1 MSMIDKE
8 LEKIKHS
15 DIKRFERVLQVID
28 KYEKSLQEDFD
39 NNLELILGDIFIPIL
54 EEVNKNEKLIAL
66 STKVVTHNGKTY
78 KIPTNF
84 LTIFHKSYI
93 NNPELKQEYENRL
106 KMWFA
111 DKTEQLRR
119 AIKDVN
125 NYDDIEKI
133 MPSSFALASLALT
146 SFHKNPNMILRDVQK
161 MAGIAISEGSITEL
175 GTGEGKTLSGVLPT
189 FLQALRGKGV
199 HVITA
204 NPYLAKRDFEETL
217 PIYEG
222 LGLTSGYLPDSEE
235 QLAEIEGL
243 DKTKLT
249 AYDRIKLQRKLKVY
263 KQEAYKSDI
272 TYGSKQTF
280 AFDYLRDNTVSKQED
295 MIQRIDRPGFALIDE
310 VDDALIDDAEVP
322 YRIAVTTPM
331 YKENMSLRDLCIMQ
345 NISYDEIY
353 PQVSTMDINIDNLS
367 FEEARYISRT
377 FGKRELLVDPR
388 RYQEAAERFFK
399 TQKVLVTEDNK
410 YGFKTGKELF
420 EALSNEEKYD
430 VEEVIKT
437 YGIILSRELRDYKIS
452 DKCIED
458 FLRYCYFSFQINS
471 QVLLNQKRIENDPNY
486 KKDEDYIIMTNGK
499 MKVTMKGAN
508 RILSDKNYPDFINDY
523 NMYLSAV
530 SSESA
535 TLLHYFQQAVI
546 ANLLMEKGK
555 DYIVED
561 GVVKTLKNGRIQSGS
576 SYSNGLHQALEIKE
590 NIPFEKRTKE
600 STASSTITQKDYY
613 SRYDMFSGMTGTS
626 SKEVFG
632 EIFGKSTVEIP
643 RHSFYSFY
651 GRRKKSDA
659 KEPIGVENKDTKF
672 ALTLEDKI
680 NLIVNSITES
690 LNSNPKQPIL
700 LVVSDVNEIKLLQR
714 VLQEKGILFNTL
726 TATTPKEDEAL
737 IIARAGL
744 PGMVT
749 ISTEMAGR
757 GTDIKIGGDRET
769 IIDIATERHIR
780 QLEKKVKHPLQFS
793 SVEKEFLRNKV
804 EQALISSKTV
814 NLWTKEDEKNRRDMM
829 EKTGLKVISSGFFK
843 MTRIDR
849 QLEGRTGRNGLSGVC
864 ERFATPDD
872 LKRLGISS
880 FNMKDSI
887 VDFFKKFKRNI
898 DGSLDLDKKSYELAL
913 SKVLAMQ
920 KNIESQIKE
929 RIKNTQKLDSYATKA
944 VEEYRDQRRRII
956 CDSVDKQPLIE
967 SIIEEATDGIISSY
981 IEDRELTKEDL
992 TKRISSSDLNVN
1004 INGISLEVK
1013 QYLGI
1018 TFDPNIVS
1026 KSNINLLELRDA
1038 IIRTAKARFTELK
1051 DVNTKNALLT
1061 RNDYMISNIPE
1072 VLEHSFTVRNLTSM
1086 SMGMEGQADYE
1097 ANMEFANS
1105 KRRLQIEASKEGA
1118 KKLLGI
1124 PLSIEEFKSLE
1135 AIKKNLFEIK
1145 VDKSKEKEKE
1155 FEVTKTKYN
1164 ENNVGVIARLKA
1176 IKAKIDERNQRQL
1189 QKIEHDIDKAEK
1201 KGNPIDI
1208 KELYSRLD
1216 VRPMKFIE
1224 VMVDG
1229 KNVSKLVLV
1238 RERKQLT
1245 ENDKRASLH

>member
-15 DIKRFERVLQVID
+15 DIKRFERTIGVID

-39 NNLELILGDIFIPIL
+39 NNIEMILGDIFIPIL
-54 EEVNKNEKLIAL
+54 EEINKSNKLIGV
-66 STKVVTHNGKTY
+66 STKTITHNGKTY

-84 LTIFHKSYI
+84 LTTFHKSYI
-93 NNPELKQEYENRL
+93 SNPELKQKFENRL
-106 KMWFA
+106 KMWFS

-125 NYDDIEKI
+125 NYDEVEKI

-146 SFHKNPNMILRDVQK
+146 CFHKNPNMILRDVQK

-175 GTGEGKTLSGVLPT
+175 GTGEGKTLSGVLPA

-249 AYDRIKLQRKLKVY
+249 AYDRVKLQKKLKVY
-263 KQEAYKSDI
+263 KQDAYKCDI

-280 AFDYLRDNTVSKQED
+280 AFDYLRDNTVTAEQD
-295 MIQRIDRPGFALIDE
+295 MLQRIDRPGFALIDE

-331 YKENMSLRDLCIMQ
+331 YKENMSLRDLCIVQ
-345 NISYDEIY
+345 GISYDEIY
-353 PQVSTMDINIDNLS
+353 KKVLNMNINVDSLT
-367 FEEARYISRT
+367 FEEARYISKT

-388 RYQEAAERFFK
+388 RYQEAAERFFR
-399 TQKVLVTEDNK
+399 TQKVLITEDNK
-410 YGFKTGKELF
+410 YGFRTGKELF
-420 EALSNEEKYD
+420 EALLDEDKYD
-430 VEEVIKT
+430 ADEIKNT
-437 YGIILSRELRDYKIS
+437 YGIILCRELRDYKIS

-471 QVLLNQKRIENDPNY
+471 EVLINQSRIENDPNY
-486 KKDEDYIIMTNGK
+486 KKGEDYIITSNGK
-499 MKVTMKGAN
+499 MKLTMKGAN
-508 RILSDKNYPDFINDY
+508 KILNDKNYPDFIDDY

-535 TLLHYFQQAVI
+535 TLLHYFQQAIV

-555 DYIVED
+555 DYIVEN
-561 GVVKTLKNGRIQSGS
+561 GVVKTLKNGRIQAGS
-576 SYSNGLHQALEIKE
+576 TYSNGLHQALEIKE

-651 GRRKKSDA
+651 GRRKKLDA
-659 KEPIGVENKDTKF
+659 KKPIGVETKDTKF
-672 ALTLEDKI
+672 ALTEDDKI
-680 NLIVNSITES
+680 NLIINSITES
-690 LNSNPKQPIL
+690 LNSNPKQPVL
-700 LVVSDVNEIKLLQR
+700 LVVSDVNEIERLQR
-714 VLQEKGILFNTL
+714 VLNEKGIRANTL

-793 SVEKEFLRNKV
+793 SVEREFLRNKV
-804 EQALISSKTV
+804 EQALISSQTV
-814 NLWTKEDEKNRRDMM
+814 KLWTKEEEKNRREMM
-829 EKTGLKVISSGFFK
+829 EQTGLKVISSGFFK

-887 VDFFKKFKRNI
+887 VEFFKKFRRNA
-898 DGSLDLDKKSYELAL
+898 DGSLDLDRKSYEFAM
-913 SKVLAMQ
+913 SKVLSMQ
-920 KNIESQIKE
+920 KNNEEIIKE
-929 RIKNTQKLDSYATKA
+929 RIKNTQKLDSYATKS

-956 CDSVDKQPLIE
+956 CDSIDTQPLIQ
-967 SIIEEATDGIISSY
+967 SMIEEATDGIISSY
-981 IEDRELTKEDL
+981 IEDKELTKENL
-992 TKRISSSDLNVN
+992 TTPISSSGLNVN
-1004 INGISLEVK
+1004 IDGISLEVK
-1013 QYLGI
+1013 QFLGI

-1026 KSNINLLELRDA
+1026 KSNINLLELREA
-1038 IIRTAKARFTELK
+1038 IIRTAKARFKELESI
-1051 DVNTKNALLT
+1051 NTKNALLT

-1072 VLEHSFTVRNLTSM
+1072 VLEHSFAVRKLTSM
-1086 SMGMEGQADYE
+1086 SMGMEGQVDYE
-1097 ANMEFANS
+1097 ANMEFARS

-1124 PLSIEEFKSLE
+1124 PLSIEEFRHLE
-1135 AIKKNLFEIK
+1135 SIKKKLYDMK
-1145 VDKSKEKEKE
+1145 VDKSKEKYQE
-1155 FEVTKTKYN
+1155 FEVTRTNYN
-1164 ENNVGVIARLKA
+1164 ENNVGVIERLKA
-1176 IKAKIDERNQRQL
+1176 IKAKVDERNRKEK
-1189 QKIEHDIDKAEK
+1189 QKIEQEIEKREKQGKSVDIR
-1201 KGNPIDI
+1201 
-1208 KELYSRLD
+1208 ELYSRLN

-1224 VMVDG
+1224 VMVNG
-1229 KNVSKLVLV
+1229 KKVNKLVLV

-1245 ENDKRASLH
+1245 EDGKRTSLH